1 MTNSDFLA
9 PRSLLFRSN
18 VIPIRS
24 EESHKLMIT
33 KYLNFNDKDV
43 LHLQDVGHLVQEVLQ
58 SKRSDV
64 IGNEVKNLKLC
75 GTMTCEILR
84 CASE

>member
-43 LHLQDVGHLVQEVLQ
+43 LHLQDVGHLV
-58 SKRSDV
+58 
-64 IGNEVKNLKLC
+64 
-75 GTMTCEILR
+75 
-84 CASE
+84 